1 MRISDFIDASNR
13 IDSPDGLLHLMERA
27 VGDIGFERYAYC
39 ALTGHDRY
47 KGADNRAPAVALNY
61 PTSWTDYYF
70 EHGYQWWDP
79 VLHYSRG
86 IAHPFLW
93 RWLEQSVK
101 LNSAQATVMDEAR
114 EAGLLDGA
122 AVPIHGPFG
131 NVYLLTCASANR
143 HARARLMLPTL
154 AVLATQFHAAYSELC
169 RTDADAD
176 CRFVPVLSERERTCL
191 QLVARGKSSSDVGD
205 TLHISENTVNFHL
218 KKAFWKLKASNRIA
232 AVVNAIRYGLI
243 SL

>member
-1 MRISDFIDASNR
+1 MRLSDFIDASNR
-13 IDSPDGLLHLMERA
+13 TDSPEGLLHLMERA

-61 PTSWTDYYF
+61 PTDWTDYYF
-70 EHGYQWWDP
+70 EHGYQSSDP
-79 VLHYSRG
+79 VLHFAPAM
-86 IAHPFLW
+86 AHPFLW
-93 RWLEQSVK
+93 RWLEQSVR
-101 LNSAQATVMDEAR
+101 LNRAQATVMDDAR

-122 AVPIHGPFG
+122 AVPIHGPYG
-131 NVYLLTCASANR
+131 NVCLLTCASANR
-143 HARARLMLPTL
+143 NPRAGLMLPTL
-154 AVLATQFHAAYSELC
+154 AVLATQFHAAYSALC
-169 RTDADAD
+169 RTEAES
-176 CRFVPVLSERERTCL
+176 RIVPVLSERERTCL

-205 TLHISENTVNFHL
+205 ILHISENTVNFHL
-218 KKAFWKLKASNRIA
+218 KKAFWKLHASNRIA